1 MKTLHWSESETHA
14 LAPYAMKAVESQGR
28 QYPEMEHPF
37 RSPFQRDRDRIIH
50 STAFRRLEYKTQ
62 VFVVHEGDYYRTR
75 LTHTV
80 EVAQIARTIAR
91 ALGLNEDLTE
101 TIGLAHDLG
110 HTPFGHSGEEALREL
125 MKDFGGYEHN
135 RQGLRVVTKL
145 EKRYPEFDG
154 LNLTFEVR
162 EGIIKHVS
170 EYDQPEVQEYDPRLA
185 PTLEAQ
191 VVNLADEIAY
201 TSHDVD
207 DGLKAGLIS
216 AEDLDRVRLWRDLY
230 GKVSGRGLE
239 PELARYAA
247 VRDLI
252 NLLVTD
258 LLEQTGRNISGRR
271 IRSVEAV
278 RRQAQPLVEFSPATA
293 RKHQELKKFLY
304 ENMYRHHRVIRMSE
318 KAKRIIGDLFKV
330 YTKQPKQLPPQ
341 VAGRISSAEPAA
353 RVVCDYIAGMT
364 DNFALE
370 EYQKLFD
377 PFTRV

>member
-1 MKTLHWSESETHA
+1 MISRR
-14 LAPYAMKAVESQGR
+14 Y
-28 QYPEMEHPF
+28 
-37 RSPFQRDRDRIIH
+37 RS
-50 STAFRRLEYKTQ
+50 
-62 VFVVHEGDYYRTR
+62 
-75 LTHTV
+75 
-80 EVAQIARTIAR
+80 TIR
-91 ALGLNEDLTE
+91 
-101 TIGLAHDLG
+101 
-110 HTPFGHSGEEALREL
+110 SW
-125 MKDFGGYEHN
+125 
-135 RQGLRVVTKL
+135 
-145 EKRYPEFDG
+145 
-154 LNLTFEVR
+154 
-162 EGIIKHVS
+162 
-170 EYDQPEVQEYDPRLA
+170 QPS
-185 PTLEAQ
+185 LEAQ
-191 VVNLADEIAY
+191 LCNLADEIAY

-216 AEDLDRVRLWRDLY
+216 TEDLDRVRLWRDLY

-258 LLEQTGRNISGRR
+258 LLEQTSRNISGRR
-271 IRSVEAV
+271 IKSVEAV
-278 RRQAQPLVEFSPATA
+278 RHQAQPLVEFSPATA

-318 KAKRIIGDLFKV
+318 KAKRIIGDLFRV

-341 VAGRISSAEPAA
+341 VAGRISTAEPAA

>member
-1 MKTLHWSESETHA
+1 
-14 LAPYAMKAVESQGR
+14 
-28 QYPEMEHPF
+28 
-37 RSPFQRDRDRIIH
+37 
-50 STAFRRLEYKTQ
+50 
-62 VFVVHEGDYYRTR
+62 
-75 LTHTV
+75 
-80 EVAQIARTIAR
+80 
-91 ALGLNEDLTE
+91 
-101 TIGLAHDLG
+101 
-110 HTPFGHSGEEALREL
+110 

-170 EYDQPEVQEYDPRLA
+170 EYDQPEVQEYDPKLY